1 VTDFYRTERGI
12 TIRVTTSDD
21 GGLNVHLLKD
31 GAWEPA
37 PVGMMG
43 LRLSPGT
50 KRLRASEIRA
60 LPT

>member
-21 GGLNVHLLKD
+21 GGLQVQLLKN
-31 GAWEPA
+31 GAWEQA

-50 KRLRASEIRA
+50 KRLRAS
-60 LPT
+60 

>member
-21 GGLNVHLLKD
+21 GGLQVQLLKN
-31 GAWEPA
+31 GAWEQA

-50 KRLRASEIRA
+50 KRLRASEIKA

>member
-12 TIRVTTSDD
+12 TLRVTTSDD
-21 GGLNVHLLKD
+21 GAVNVQLLKD
-31 GAWEPA
+31 GAWTPA

-43 LRLSPGT
+43 LRLSSGT
-50 KRLRASEIRA
+50 RRLRAAEIRL